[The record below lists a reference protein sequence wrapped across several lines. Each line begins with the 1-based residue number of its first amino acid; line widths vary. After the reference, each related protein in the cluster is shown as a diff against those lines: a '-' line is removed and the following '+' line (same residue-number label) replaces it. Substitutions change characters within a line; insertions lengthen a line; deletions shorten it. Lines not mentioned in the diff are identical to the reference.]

1 MTNTR
6 THKSKFR
13 KSDPARRTVN
23 GIVFA
28 SIAESRRYAQLRLME
43 MAREISGLRQGV
55 KRDLIVNGVKIGSY
69 TPDFEYLTKTGDLV
83 IEEVKSGTSGK
94 QADYRL
100 RKKVFEASTNLT
112 VTEVTML

>member
-1 MTNTR
+1 MKPARTR
-6 THKSKFR
+6 KSKFR

-28 SIAESRRYAQLRLME
+28 SIAESKRYVQLRLLE
-43 MAREISGLRQGV
+43 MAREISGLTKGQ
-55 KRDLIVNGVKIGSY
+55 KRDLIVNGKRVGSY
-69 TPDFEYLTKTGDLV
+69 TPDFEYLSKTGDLI

-112 VTEVTML
+112 VTEINM